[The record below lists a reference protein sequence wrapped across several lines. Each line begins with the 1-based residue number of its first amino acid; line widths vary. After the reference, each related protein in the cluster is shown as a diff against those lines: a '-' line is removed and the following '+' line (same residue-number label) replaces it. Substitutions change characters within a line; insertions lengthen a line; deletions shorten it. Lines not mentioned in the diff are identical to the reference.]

1 MPDGRPVPKG
11 YVHDG
16 ARLVRYRKGS
26 KRVPGYPSDLWGR
39 LSQKERTRG
48 WEEYQKKLEDKDKDK
63 SKACAPQANAS
74 GGSYQ
79 RFAVPSMPVEHCD
92 YEPHRSNMRAL
103 VEDKL
108 SEIQKKLDFDLF
120 ANVAKVLSKHEI
132 SKSPGAQKALDA
144 EWEKLLNKKTWDQ
157 SKVKE
162 CCAIV
167 DEAKRKG
174 EKVHIGRIFE
184 ICTLKGSELPEG
196 DPNLKHKGR
205 TCFQGNNV
213 FDESSDYAIF
223 AEMSSSAASMEAAK
237 IFDAY
242 GSQPRHSKEQADAR
256 QAYTQAIFTVVPTWL
271 RLPRNRWPKDWQ
283 RLYKDP
289 LVPMLLA
296 LYGHPDSGGI
306 WEKHFEG
313 RIATNSWVP
322 VLKEIW
328 KSLLF
333 NPSL

>member
-1 MPDGRPVPKG
+1 MLEDLVDGHAPSSPSSSKPPKKEEKKKYFTWFELFYDETVDPYKMPDGRPVPKG

-39 LSQKERTRG
+39 LSQKERTRR

-63 SKACAPQANAS
+63 SKGTCAPQANAS

-79 RFAVPSMPVEHCD
+79 RFAVPSMPVEHYHCD
-92 YEPHRSNMRAL
+92 YEPHRSNMRA
-103 VEDKL
+103 
-108 SEIQKKLDFDLF
+108 IDFDLF
-120 ANVAKVLSKHEI
+120 ANVAKVLSKRET

-157 SKVKE
+157 SKIKE

-184 ICTLKGSELPEG
+184 ICTLKGSELPGG
-196 DPNLKHKGR
+196 DPNRKHKGR

-213 FDESSDYAIF
+213 FDEWSDYAIF

-237 IFDAY
+237 IFEAY
-242 GSQPRHSKEQADAR
+242 AQSFQ
-256 QAYTQAIFTVVPTWL
+256 
-271 RLPRNRWPKDWQ
+271 N
-283 RLYKDP
+283 P
-289 LVPMLLA
+289 LFKVFL
-296 LYGHPDSGGI
+296 I
-306 WEKHFEG
+306 
-313 RIATNSWVP
+313 
-322 VLKEIW
+322 
-328 KSLLF
+328 
-333 NPSL
+333 

>member
-1 MPDGRPVPKG
+1 MLEDLGDGHEPSSSSSSAKPPKKEEKKKDYTWFELFYEFYDETVDPYKMPDGRPVPKG

-39 LSQKERTRG
+39 LSQKERARR

-63 SKACAPQANAS
+63 SKGTCAPQANAS

-132 SKSPGAQKALDA
+132 SKSPGPQKALDA

-162 CCAIV
+162 CRAIV
-167 DEAKRKG
+167 DG

-184 ICTLKGSELPEG
+184 ICTLKG
-196 DPNLKHKGR
+196 KR
-205 TCFQGNNV
+205 
-213 FDESSDYAIF
+213 
-223 AEMSSSAASMEAAK
+223 ASRRR
-237 IFDAY
+237 
-242 GSQPRHSKEQADAR
+242 P
-256 QAYTQAIFTVVPTWL
+256 
-271 RLPRNRWPKDWQ
+271 
-283 RLYKDP
+283 
-289 LVPMLLA
+289 
-296 LYGHPDSGGI
+296 
-306 WEKHFEG
+306 
-313 RIATNSWVP
+313 
-322 VLKEIW
+322 
-328 KSLLF
+328 
-333 NPSL
+333 